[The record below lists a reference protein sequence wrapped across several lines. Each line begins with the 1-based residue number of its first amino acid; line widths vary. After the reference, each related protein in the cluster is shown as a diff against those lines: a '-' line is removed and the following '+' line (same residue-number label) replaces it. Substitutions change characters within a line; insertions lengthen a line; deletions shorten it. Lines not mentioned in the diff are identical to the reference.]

1 MIGKVLQGTYRIEAK
16 LGRGGMGTVYRAA
29 HIRLPKQV
37 AIKVLHGGVRAG
49 ESGYRRFQRE
59 AEIASSLKHP
69 NIIEVFDFNETSDGE
84 PYIVMELLEGEDL
97 AARIEDRGALDLPST
112 LEVARSVARGLVA
125 AHARGIVHRDIK
137 PHNVFLCREADTEV
151 VKVLDF
157 GISKIVGSPEALT
170 RSSAIIG
177 TPNYMA
183 PEQTRGGNSVQLDAR
198 ADQFSL
204 GAMVVEMLTGRRPF
218 EQAGD
223 TPLTILQ
230 RIATELPQ
238 PIEGVP
244 DPVMRV
250 LEKALAK
257 QPEERFEDVLAF
269 TTALGQA
276 ADGQTVNLTPRS
288 GTLKP
293 VRTLAMERRS
303 SGRLMRL
310 GLPALV
316 VAAAMLASVF
326 WWRYAARPPVAPPSV
341 IGATNPA
348 SATSPAPAPTVAPS
362 TPPATTLAT
371 SPSPSP
377 SIAQPIAAPAQPAPA
392 GTPAPSLAVAPPV
405 HAEAA
410 GGKPEPPAPARPT
423 GQRRRVSSSAP
434 PREKPAGS
442 GYHLEDPFTR

>member
-16 LGRGGMGTVYRAA
+16 LGRGGMGTVYRAS

-97 AARIEDRGALDLPST
+97 AGRIEWKGALDLPGT
-112 LEVARSVARGLVA
+112 LEVAQSVARGLVA

-137 PHNVFLCREADTEV
+137 PHNVFLCREGDSEV

-183 PEQTRGGNSVQLDAR
+183 PEQSRGGTSVQLDAR

-204 GAMVVEMLTGRRPF
+204 AAMVVEMLTGRRPF

-230 RIATELPQ
+230 RIASELPQ

-244 DPVMRV
+244 EPVMRV

-257 QPEERFEDVLAF
+257 QPEDRFEDVVAF

-276 ADGQTVNLTPRS
+276 ADGQVVNLTPRPGS
-288 GTLKP
+288 LKP
-293 VRTLAMERRS
+293 VRTLPIDRKS
-303 SGRLMRL
+303 GGRLVRV

-316 VAAAMLASVF
+316 VLVAMVASMF
-326 WWRYAARPPVAPPSV
+326 WWRHMSRPVNPPSTQPTANPPTAAPTP
-341 IGATNPA
+341 GSLATGE
-348 SATSPAPAPTVAPS
+348 PAPTTTAPTRPQPVTKPNPAALAALKDAPS
-362 TPPATTLAT
+362 DGKTE
-371 SPSPSP
+371 S
-377 SIAQPIAAPAQPAPA
+377 AAPQP
-392 GTPAPSLAVAPPV
+392 TV
-405 HAEAA
+405 
-410 GGKPEPPAPARPT
+410 ARPSAQKRHPPT
-423 GQRRRVSSSAP
+423 TASSKN
-434 PREKPAGS
+434 KPAGS
-442 GYHLEDPFTR
+442 GYHLEDPFPR